1 MIKKDSADFSA
12 VKNNTLLMGDENFAY
27 FSPSEQ
33 LKTPISNYTITF
45 PNKGVIS
52 DNYTIVPHGSATL
65 VLTYD
70 GADLRILIFG
80 PSSRPYFVGK
90 NANACS
96 VIFIIEFQPAGL
108 FVFTGTK
115 QNQLMDTI
123 ISFEQ
128 IAPRLNSSI
137 KEIFC
142 NAGTSEELLTRIES
156 LLLCSQCSKY
166 PAEFRL
172 AVQLIIQSNGN
183 LSLKEITEKTF
194 YSERHLN
201 RLSNH
206 YLGFNLKHFSR
217 IVRINKAIYLL
228 HHTSHILDYISAESG
243 FYDISHFIRD
253 FRAVCGVTPQEFR
266 SNLSD
271 FYSAIAKF

>member
-1 MIKKDSADFSA
+1 
-12 VKNNTLLMGDENFAY
+12 MGDENFAY

-33 LKTPISNYTITF
+33 LKTLISNYTITF
-45 PNKGVIS
+45 PIKGVIS
-52 DNYTIVPHGSATL
+52 DDYTIVPHGSATL

-70 GADLRILIFG
+70 GADLRSLIFG
-80 PSSRPYFVGK
+80 PSSKPYFVGK

-123 ISFEQ
+123 ISLEQ
-128 IAPRLNSSI
+128 IAPRLDSSI

-142 NAGTSEELLTRIES
+142 NAGTAEELLTRIES
-156 LLLCSQCSKY
+156 LLLCSQCSQY

-183 LSLKEITEKTF
+183 ISLKDITEKTF

-206 YLGFNLKHFSR
+206 YLGFNLKHFPELCVSTKPFICCTIR
-217 IVRINKAIYLL
+217 ATASIIYLPNPVFMIFL
-228 HHTSHILDYISAESG
+228 ILSG
-243 FYDISHFIRD
+243 ILGPYAALLLRNTETTCPIFTVRSQS
-253 FRAVCGVTPQEFR
+253 FR
-266 SNLSD
+266 L
-271 FYSAIAKF
+271 